1 MSLSKKGLDWLKHVE
16 RLALM
21 PYDDQTGKQI
31 SSWVK
36 GATIGYGHLIPK
48 HEWVKYRN
56 GITDVEADALLRKDL
71 ERFVNVVR
79 LIPRKLAQN
88 EFDACVMLAYNIGVN
103 GFKRSTVF
111 KMVSDPKFRS
121 SVYST
126 LEAAWMAWNKSQG
139 KISRGLINRR
149 AAEWDMYNRGLY
161 RHW

>member
-1 MSLSKKGLDWLKHVE
+1 MSLSEKGLDWLKYVE

-36 GATIGYGHLIPK
+36 GATIGYGHLILE
-48 HEWVKYRN
+48 HEWVEYRN

-71 ERFVNVVR
+71 ERFIAVVK

-88 EFDACVMLAYNIGVN
+88 EFDACVILAYNIGVD
-103 GFKRSTVF
+103 GFKGSTVF

-121 SVYST
+121 SVYQN
-126 LEAAWMAWNKSQG
+126 LESAWMAWNKSQG

-149 AAEWDMYNRGLY
+149 AAEWDMYNLGLY